1 MSMKK
6 ILNRSCPRCGEP
18 TLEERGEY
26 VIPKPCACPLP
37 PGPPD
42 PPKRFHR
49 SEVVIE
55 GSSPSL
61 SCSGIPVV
69 IDPDYSAFIV
79 RARIIAKQE
88 GYALAVHGST
98 TRDLDLIAV
107 PWTKEA
113 RTPQA
118 LTARIDF
125 NTGWRRQRA
134 DGTRCEIGERVEPTA
149 REHGRLVWIFM
160 PEGFADPRFVDFS
173 VIPPNSKLSR
183 QP

>member
-1 MSMKK
+1 MS
-6 ILNRSCPRCGEP
+6 LLPLEPSPYRPENRP
-18 TLEERGEY
+18 LEM
-26 VIPKPCACPLP
+26 P
-37 PGPPD
+37 P
-42 PPKRFHR
+42 
-49 SEVVIE
+49 VA
-55 GSSPSL
+55 SPSS

-88 GYALAVHGST
+88 GYALAIHGST

-113 RTPQA
+113 RSPQA

-149 REHGRLVWIFM
+149 KEHGRLVWTFM

-173 VIPPNSKLSR
+173 VIPPNSKDSLPELGDFS
-183 QP
+183 